1 MRRPTPRAAKP
12 EHTGAT
18 DEAEQAEVAPD
29 LAVEVA
35 PDELDLAKLAAALRR
50 VIPRVDESSRERLES
65 AWVALTNAMSE
76 VAVATLNEPALLH
89 DVTQAVGEPGVRG
102 FAVAARTAR
111 LLVVA
116 FDGFR

>member
-18 DEAEQAEVAPD
+18 DEAEQAEGAPD

-65 AWVALTNAMSE
+65 AWVALTNAMKQPQVDS
-76 VAVATLNEPALLH
+76 
-89 DVTQAVGEPGVRG
+89 VRL
-102 FAVAARTAR
+102 RKRLAR
-111 LLVVA
+111 LRAEL
-116 FDGFR
+116 DGLARRFSRDGEQDDTPR